1 MKILVIGGGGREHTL
16 AWKLSQ
22 SPRVDQVFCAP
33 GNAGTES
40 CARNVEINPENI
52 EGLLAF
58 AQKEGI
64 ELTVVGPEAPL
75 VGGIVDLFRE
85 KGLKIFGPTREAAA
99 LEGSKVFAKEFMSRN
114 RIPTAS
120 FQVFSD
126 SRAARDFLKKRGQPL
141 VVKADGLAAGKGV
154 VVSQSLEEAVQAVE
168 EAMEKRVFGSAG
180 DRVILEEILTGE
192 EASYIGITDGKT
204 VIPMASSQDHKA
216 VFDGDRGPNTG
227 GMGAYSPAP
236 VMNEGLSARALAEAM
251 EPVIRGMAAQEGQKY
266 QGALYAGLMIRGG
279 EFWVLEYNCR
289 FGDPETQPIL
299 FRLQSDLASL
309 LLQAVEEDLKEAKVK
324 WDPRPAVCV
333 VLCSGGYPGGYA
345 KGKEITGLEEAGQME
360 DVSVFHAGTRRVG
373 KKIVTAGGRVLG
385 VTARGKDLRA
395 AIDRA
400 YQACARINFEGM
412 RYRRDIGNKGLI
424 RKAPMTK
431 HQ

>member
-114 RIPTAS
+114 RIP
-120 FQVFSD
+120 
-126 SRAARDFLKKRGQPL
+126 
-141 VVKADGLAAGKGV
+141 
-154 VVSQSLEEAVQAVE
+154 VE

-251 EPVIRGMAAQEGQKY
+251 EPVIRGMAAREGQKY

-360 DVSVFHAGTRRVG
+360 DVSVFHAGTRREG

>member
-1 MKILVIGGGGREHTL
+1 MKILIIGGGGREHTL

-58 AQKEGI
+58 ARKEGVD
-64 ELTVVGPEAPL
+64 LTVVGPEAPL
-75 VGGIVDLFRE
+75 VLGIADLFQRN
-85 KGLKIFGPTREAAA
+85 GLKIFGPTRQAAA
-99 LEGSKVFAKEFMSRN
+99 LEGSKVFAKEFMGRN

-120 FQVFSD
+120 FRVFSD
-126 SRAARDFLKKRGQPL
+126 SRAAREFLKKRGQPL

-154 VVSQSLEEAVQAVE
+154 VVSKSLEEAIQAVE
-168 EAMEKRVFGSAG
+168 EVMEKKVFGSAG
-180 DRVILEEILTGE
+180 DRLILEEILTGE
-192 EASYIGITDGKT
+192 EASYIGVTDGET
-204 VIPMASSQDHKA
+204 VVPMASSQDHKA

-236 VMNEGLSARALAEAM
+236 VMNEGLNVRALKEVM
-251 EPVIRGMAAQEGQKY
+251 EPVISGMLTGEGQRY
-266 QGALYAGLMIRGG
+266 QGALYAGLMIQEG
-279 EFWVLEYNCR
+279 EFRVLEFNCR

-309 LLQAVEEDLKEAKVK
+309 LCQAVEGDLKNAKVK

-333 VLCSGGYPGGYA
+333 VLCSGGYPGSYA
-345 KGKEITGLEEAGQME
+345 KGKEITGLEEAGRME
-360 DVSVFHAGTRRVG
+360 DVSVFQAGTRREG
-373 KKIVTAGGRVLG
+373 NKIVTAGGRVLG
-385 VTARGKDLRA
+385 VTARGKDLRT

-400 YQACARINFEGM
+400 YQACAKINFEGM
-412 RYRRDIGNKGLI
+412 HYRRDIGKKGLAKI
-424 RKAPMTK
+424 SS
-431 HQ
+431 